1 MKKNKKLNK
10 LSILG
15 YLILLLGLIF
25 IMIPLVNRTYNQIIS
40 NKRLDDFYQE
50 QLKRTSEDIEKENK
64 QIEKYNELVSNS
76 ESTSTDPFIENE
88 NEASFN
94 YLEDKN
100 DIFGY
105 LIIPKIEKRLPIYLG
120 ASMENME
127 KGVGQL
133 AGTHIPVGGKNTR
146 SVIAGHRGWW
156 GDTMFLY
163 VDELEKGDYVY
174 VERANKTL
182 RYKVDSKEVI
192 SKYDWEKLDPI
203 KDKDMLTL
211 LTCMPF
217 GTVGTDEKR
226 FLVNTIS
233 DEEYNNPKKTEDKD
247 NKTTNLNNLVQS
259 ENQNNEMP
267 FLVKIFNIGMMIAAA
282 IAMLSFIYILIRF
295 IKRIRM
301 TFN

>member
-1 MKKNKKLNK
+1 
-10 LSILG
+10 
-15 YLILLLGLIF
+15 
-25 IMIPLVNRTYNQIIS
+25 
-40 NKRLDDFYQE
+40 
-50 QLKRTSEDIEKENK
+50 
-64 QIEKYNELVSNS
+64 
-76 ESTSTDPFIENE
+76 
-88 NEASFN
+88 
-94 YLEDKN
+94 
-100 DIFGY
+100 
-105 LIIPKIEKRLPIYLG
+105 
-120 ASMENME
+120 
-127 KGVGQL
+127 
-133 AGTHIPVGGKNTR
+133 
-146 SVIAGHRGWW
+146 
-156 GDTMFLY
+156 MFLY

-217 GTVGTDEKR
+217 GTVGKDEKR

-259 ENQNNEMP
+259 ENQNNEIP

>member
-174 VERANKTL
+174 VERGNKTL

-217 GTVGTDEKR
+217 GTVGKDEKR

-259 ENQNNEMP
+259 ENQNNEIP